1 MSLYIDTLLEQKKD
15 HLNKSCMPYEIKEF
29 LITHLPKIM
38 LCSSSLKTE
47 NPRSYQLEKHIALKH
62 EHIQPNHENMWKF
75 IVIDDDVNSPD
86 AYLDLPV
93 PRPNMV
99 VINPESGHC
108 QRWYFLANGV
118 SRTSMSKRTIQDYYL
133 KTLFKLT
140 AIYHGDA
147 AYNGNLA
154 RNPVHPKHICLYPR
168 LKPYTLNELNSGM
181 GISKSDYEKG
191 NLDQSEA
198 FLRIQEYC
206 RKNKKMS
213 DNMGAGRNC
222 TIFDILRVKA
232 YKIHC
237 EYSTETDFA
246 NDLQFEAQ
254 KINQNYFP
262 NNLLPHNELKHISK
276 SIARYCFTKLRNR
289 KFSLPLSFIERQ
301 KVRGALGGQ
310 TRSSNYAGARQ
321 KCFELYTQDSSLK
334 MSEIAQACNVSE
346 RTIRNYHKEIKKQ
359 KEHAVELVD
368 YSNYTNEQLAALW
381 GVSVRTI
388 QRRRAAA
395 KLEVKTAV
403 EHALLH
409 GG

>member
-1 MSLYIDTLLEQKKD
+1 MNWYIDTLLEQKKD
-15 HLNKSCMPYEIKEF
+15 HKKKSWMPAEIRNY
-29 LITHLPKIM
+29 LITRLPQKM

-47 NPRSYQLEKHIALKH
+47 NPISYILDKHIALKN
-62 EHIQPNHENMWKF
+62 EHIQPNHENMWNF
-75 IVIDDDVNSPD
+75 IIIDDDVNSPD
-86 AYLDLPV
+86 AFLDLPV
-93 PRPNMV
+93 PVPNMI

-118 SRTSMSKRTIQDYYL
+118 SRTSLSKCTIQDYYL

-154 RNPVHPKHICLYPR
+154 RNPFYHKHICLYPR
-168 LKPYTLNELNSGM
+168 LKPYTLNELNNLIGVSQ
-181 GISKSDYEKG
+181 SDYEKG

-222 TIFDILRVKA
+222 TIFDVLRVKA
-232 YKIHC
+232 YKIHH
-237 EYSTETDFA
+237 EYGTETDFA

-289 KFSLPLSFIERQ
+289 QFSSSFIKRQ
-301 KVRGALGGQ
+301 KVCGALGGEA
-310 TRSSNYAGARQ
+310 RSSKYEEARQ

-334 MSEIAQACNVSE
+334 VSEIAQKCDVSE
-346 RTIRNYHKEIKKQ
+346 RTIRSYLKEIKKQ
-359 KEHAVELVD
+359 KESTVELVY

-381 GVSVRTI
+381 GVSVRTV

-395 KLEVKTAV
+395 KLEAKAAV
-403 EHALLH
+403 EQALLEK
-409 GG
+409 G

>member
-1 MSLYIDTLLEQKKD
+1 
-15 HLNKSCMPYEIKEF
+15 MPYEIKEF

-93 PRPNMV
+93 PPPNMV

>member
-1 MSLYIDTLLEQKKD
+1 MSWCIDTLLEQRKD
-15 HLNKSCMPYEIKEF
+15 HPNKSCMPYESRKF
-29 LITHLPKIM
+29 LITHLPKTM

-47 NPRSYQLEKHIALKH
+47 NPKSYLLEKHIALKN

-75 IVIDDDVNSPD
+75 IIIDDDVNSPD
-86 AYLDLPV
+86 AYVDLPV
-93 PRPNMV
+93 PPPNLI

-118 SRTSMSKRTIQDYYL
+118 SRSPQSQRKFQDYYL

-154 RNPVHPKHICLYPR
+154 RNPVYPKHICLYPR
-168 LKPYTLNELNSGM
+168 FKPYTLNELNSGM

-191 NLDQSEA
+191 NPDKSEA

-206 RKNKKMS
+206 RQNKKMS

-222 TIFDILRVKA
+222 TIFDVLRVKA
-232 YKIHC
+232 YKIHH
-237 EYSTETDFA
+237 EYGTETDFA
-246 NDLQFEAQ
+246 LDLRFEAQ
-254 KINQNYFP
+254 KINKNYFP
-262 NNLLPHNELKHISK
+262 NNPLPDNELKHIAN

-289 KFSLPLSFIERQ
+289 QFSSSFIERQ
-301 KVRGALGGQ
+301 KVRGALGGEA
-310 TRSSNYAGARQ
+310 RSSKYEEARQ
-321 KCFELYTQDSSLK
+321 KCFELYTRDPSLK
-334 MSEIAQACNVSE
+334 VSEIAQKCDVSE
-346 RTIRNYHKEIKKQ
+346 RTIRSYLKEIKKQ
-359 KEHAVELVD
+359 KESTVELVD

-381 GVSVRTI
+381 GVAVRTV

-395 KLEVKTAV
+395 KLEAKTAV
-403 EHALLH
+403 EQALLEK
-409 GG
+409 G

>member
-1 MSLYIDTLLEQKKD
+1 
-15 HLNKSCMPYEIKEF
+15 MPYEIKEF

-93 PRPNMV
+93 PPPNMV

-403 EHALLH
+403 EHALL
-409 GG
+409 

>member
-93 PRPNMV
+93 PPPNMV

-133 KTLFKLT
+133 KTL
-140 AIYHGDA
+140 
-147 AYNGNLA
+147 
-154 RNPVHPKHICLYPR
+154 

-254 KINQNYFP
+254 KINQNYFS

>member
-1 MSLYIDTLLEQKKD
+1 MSLYIDTLLEQKRG

-93 PRPNMV
+93 YLPLIWLWSTQSLV
-99 VINPESGHC
+99 YC

-181 GISKSDYEKG
+181 GISEIGLWKG
-191 NLDQSEA
+191 ESGSIWGFSANSGILQ
-198 FLRIQEYC
+198 
-206 RKNKKMS
+206 KKQK
-213 DNMGAGRNC
+213 DVGQYGRWPELYDFWYF
-222 TIFDILRVKA
+222 TGKA

-310 TRSSNYAGARQ
+310 TR
-321 KCFELYTQDSSLK
+321 
-334 MSEIAQACNVSE
+334 
-346 RTIRNYHKEIKKQ
+346 
-359 KEHAVELVD
+359 
-368 YSNYTNEQLAALW
+368 
-381 GVSVRTI
+381 
-388 QRRRAAA
+388 
-395 KLEVKTAV
+395 
-403 EHALLH
+403 
-409 GG
+409 

>member
-1 MSLYIDTLLEQKKD
+1 MSWCIDTLLEQRKD
-15 HLNKSCMPYEIKEF
+15 HPNKSCMPYESRKF
-29 LITHLPKIM
+29 LITHLPKTM

-47 NPRSYQLEKHIALKH
+47 NPKSYLLEKHIALKN

-75 IVIDDDVNSPD
+75 IIIDDDVNSPD

-93 PRPNMV
+93 PPPNLI

-118 SRTSMSKRTIQDYYL
+118 SRSPQSQRKFQDYYL

-154 RNPVHPKHICLYPR
+154 RNPVYPKHICLYPR

-191 NLDQSEA
+191 NPDKSEA

-206 RKNKKMS
+206 RQNKKMS

-222 TIFDILRVKA
+222 TIFDVLRVKA
-232 YKIHC
+232 YKIHH
-237 EYSTETDFA
+237 EYGTETDFA
-246 NDLQFEAQ
+246 LDLRFEAQ
-254 KINQNYFP
+254 KINKNYFP
-262 NNLLPHNELKHISK
+262 NNPLPDNELKHIAN

-289 KFSLPLSFIERQ
+289 QFSSSFIERQ
-301 KVRGALGGQ
+301 KVRGALGGEA
-310 TRSSNYAGARQ
+310 RSSKYEEARQ
-321 KCFELYTQDSSLK
+321 KCFELYTRDPSLK
-334 MSEIAQACNVSE
+334 VSEIAQKCDVSE
-346 RTIRNYHKEIKKQ
+346 RTIRSYLKEIK
-359 KEHAVELVD
+359 
-368 YSNYTNEQLAALW
+368 
-381 GVSVRTI
+381 
-388 QRRRAAA
+388 
-395 KLEVKTAV
+395 
-403 EHALLH
+403 
-409 GG
+409 

>member
-1 MSLYIDTLLEQKKD
+1 MSWCIETLVEQRKD
-15 HLNKSCMPYEIKEF
+15 HPNKSYMPHEIREF
-29 LITHLPKIM
+29 LITHLPKTM

-47 NPRSYQLEKHIALKH
+47 NPTSYRLKKYIALKN

-75 IVIDDDVNSPD
+75 IIIDDDVNSPD